1 MVTTPW
7 FNGLRMPSI
16 VVRRLDGT
24 VEVVRE
30 FGYDDFKR
38 TLG

>member
-1 MVTTPW
+1 MVKTTW

-30 FGYDDFKR
+30 FGYEDFMPS
-38 TLG
+38 LS